1 MKLKKNLLAVGMSAA
16 VLLASVGV
24 SAGTIGSTTLM
35 GTNVQTGDV
44 HLGSGSH
51 TLSATGKSGKG
62 TARVMEIVPYLM
74 DKQKAEVRVTTPH
87 TGTGQFTAQAYN
99 GSGVFQ
105 SYYIKWNG
113 QSSTSSAVV
122 KVTH

>member
-1 MKLKKNLLAVGMSAA
+1 M
-16 VLLASVGV
+16 
-24 SAGTIGSTTLM
+24 T
-35 GTNVQTGDV
+35 GTNAQTGYV

-62 TARVMEIVPYLM
+62 TARVMEIIPYFV
-74 DKQKAEVRVTTPH
+74 DKIKAEVSVTTPN
-87 TGTGQFTAQAYN
+87 TGTDQFTAQAYN
-99 GSGVFQ
+99 GSGDVQ